1 MQRADALSRQAADQR
16 AAGDLPEAIALQSQ
30 SVTVRT
36 TALGADS
43 PDVAAA
49 QTNLAG
55 LYAAADRYDEAEPL
69 LRRAL
74 AIREKAYG
82 ADGRLTA
89 LSRNNLALL
98 LAADGRSAE
107 AELLYLQAIA
117 VLEHDDPKE
126 FATVLEN
133 YAALLDDTGRHD
145 EAKAMEQ
152 RAAVVRVSH
161 QEVTL
166 CARMPGRMRDE
177 SAGHRSRRRQKTKG
191 KSQKSPPHLLPF
203 DFCLLPFAFFSR
215 EQRLSR
221 ARPISRLYFPFHSG
235 FRFSAK
241 AITPSIM
248 SPEPKSAPTAG

>member
-1 MQRADALSRQAADQR
+1 MGFGSHLRGAFSVAASRGERSLSRPMMRRASRAIGALLLSAACACGGVRETTRNIEWKAPPSGPPGSQARVDDQSEPRLEALGTAPPPAGNAAADAMQRADALSRERGTR
-16 AAGDLPEAIALQSQ
+16 AAGDLPDAIALQSQ

-36 TALGADS
+36 NALGADS

-82 ADGRLTA
+82 ANGRLTA

-133 YAALLDDTGRHD
+133 YAALLDDTGRHE

-152 RAAVVRVSH
+152 RAAVVRVSI
-161 QEVTL
+161 
-166 CARMPGRMRDE
+166 
-177 SAGHRSRRRQKTKG
+177 KK
-191 KSQKSPPHLLPF
+191 
-203 DFCLLPFAFFSR
+203 
-215 EQRLSR
+215 
-221 ARPISRLYFPFHSG
+221 
-235 FRFSAK
+235 
-241 AITPSIM
+241 
-248 SPEPKSAPTAG
+248 

>member
-16 AAGDLPEAIALQSQ
+16 AAGDLPDAIALQSQ
-30 SVTVRT
+30 SLTVRT
-36 TALGADS
+36 AALGADS
-43 PDVAAA
+43 PDVAAT

-117 VLEHDDPKE
+117 DLRARRPQGLRDRAGE
-126 FATVLEN
+126 LCG
-133 YAALLDDTGRHD
+133 AARRHRAARRGEGDGAAGGGGSGGDQEVKRLIESGRLCD
-145 EAKAMEQ
+145 EQ
-152 RAAVVRVSH
+152 RATDRG
-161 QEVTL
+161 E
-166 CARMPGRMRDE
+166 
-177 SAGHRSRRRQKTKG
+177 G
-191 KSQKSPPHLLPF
+191 KSKAQKSKFPAAPF
-203 DFCLLPFAFFSR
+203 AFRLLPFAFC
-215 EQRLSR
+215 LSLR
-221 ARPISRLYFPFHSG
+221 C
-235 FRFSAK
+235 SA
-241 AITPSIM
+241 
-248 SPEPKSAPTAG
+248 